1 MKIMRKNIILLGL
14 MLTICLSGCNS
25 FLEEPATK
33 TGDLPKNVNEL
44 LTFYNSFLRRS
55 DCNYR
60 TFISDDATIPF
71 TQEDAKNNV
80 GSYQKRLFEFRSA
93 FFLRDLRRVGTDGS
107 YRMWSMEY
115 TAINSHNFV
124 LSIADNSEIEG
135 TSEQRE
141 RVKAL
146 AKFERALSYFDL
158 VTSFSLPYAPGKND
172 DALGVVLKD
181 AYSLEMNE
189 KNLKRSTLKET
200 YDFIEKDLKESMNQI
215 PDGNEKWRITK
226 KAVYAFAARFYLM
239 VGNYGEAKKYA
250 ELALQRN
257 SALIDYTKFTTK
269 PVQVNNGTLNVIP
282 FFYEMSIVDDA
293 TIKNNPEAYCIEI
306 QDITGKPC
314 FPTQDLVN
322 LYVNDGNNNDVRF
335 WNMPPEAGVRLSKYF
350 NNSSPLLYRYYV
362 GMAHGSLLTSPNVP
376 EMMLIMAECCAEAND
391 LTQAKQWLNKLR
403 EKRIINYNPSSVN
416 ALADKDKVLHFI
428 YDERRRE
435 RPFFLRSLD
444 IRRLNALKN
453 ENINITKNFF
463 EMTNTT
469 LYPNRP
475 MVYELKAGDNAYA
488 DFIPEDDIALSEG
501 NLQQNP

>member
-14 MLTICLSGCNS
+14 VLTIFLSGCDS

-33 TGDLPKNVNEL
+33 SGNLPKNVNEL
-44 LTFYNSFLRRS
+44 LAFYNSFLRRS

-80 GSYQKRLFEFRSA
+80 GTYQKRLFEFRSA
-93 FFLRDLRRVGTDGS
+93 FFLRDLRRVGTNGS
-107 YRMWSMEY
+107 YELWSSEY
-115 TAINSHNFV
+115 LSINSHNFV
-124 LSIADNSEIEG
+124 LSVIDNSDIEG
-135 TSEQRE
+135 SRE
-141 RVKAL
+141 EKEIVKAY
-146 AKFERALSYFDL
+146 AKFQRALSYFDL

-172 DALGVVLKD
+172 NALGVVLRNT
-181 AYSLEMNE
+181 YSLEINE

-200 YDFIEKDLKESMNQI
+200 YDFIEKDLKESMGLI
-215 PDGNEKWRITK
+215 PDGNEKWKITK

-239 VGNYGEAKKYA
+239 IGNYGEAKKYA

-257 SALIDYTKFTTK
+257 SSLIDYTQLSTRSI
-269 PVQVNNGTLNVIP
+269 QINNGSLKVISY
-282 FFYEMSIVDDA
+282 FYDMTTYDDF
-293 TIKNNPEAYCIEI
+293 TIKNNPELYYVDI

-314 FPTQDLVN
+314 FPTQDLVG
-322 LYVNDGNNNDVRF
+322 LFVNDANNNDVRF

-350 NNSSPLLYRYYV
+350 NNSSPMMYRYYIGV
-362 GMAHGSLLTSPNVP
+362 STGQMFTAPDVP
-376 EMMLIMAECCAEAND
+376 EMMLIMSECNAEAGD
-391 LTQAKQWLNKLR
+391 LAQAKQWLNKLR
-403 EKRIINYNPSSVN
+403 EKRILHYNPTSVN

-453 ENINITKNFF
+453 ENINIKKNFF

-488 DFIPEDDIALSEG
+488 DFIPENDIALSEG